1 MNTKYNRHYSVS
13 IQNPWDR
20 EGLHV
25 EIAVGGRDA
34 ISPGLTKVIL
44 EDTVDPVEAAEAAI
58 AASKERGIP
67 IDYASIMT
75 YSDGDPNFDYDA
87 VMVRAKEARAKCIR
101 CDYCG
106 EIVNQTYTL
115 DDDVFCGDLCYENW
129 EDFNRTYYEE
139 RTWTTGTG

>member
-1 MNTKYNRHYSVS
+1 MKTKYNRHYSVS
-13 IQNPWDR
+13 VQAPWCF
-20 EGLHV
+20 EQGHI
-25 EIAVGGRDA
+25 EIAVGGIDA
-34 ISPGLTKVIL
+34 VSPGLTVMVL
-44 EDTVDPVEAAEAAI
+44 EDTTDPVEAAEAAI
-58 AASKERGIP
+58 VASKERNLP

-87 VMVRAKEARAKCIR
+87 VMVRAKEAQKQCIR

-129 EDFNRTYYEE
+129 EEFNRAYNEE
-139 RTWTTGTG
+139 EE